1 MMSKEGKELDISQVV
16 PLQAQTAALGVGK
29 TQSLLYL
36 NFNLNVILSD
46 QKKGQWGR
54 VQVTIWKAL
63 LTVVPES
70 DNLGKFIAMFSL
82 FT

>member
-1 MMSKEGKELDISQVV
+1 MMSKEGKELVISQVV

-63 LTVVPES
+63 LTVVPGP